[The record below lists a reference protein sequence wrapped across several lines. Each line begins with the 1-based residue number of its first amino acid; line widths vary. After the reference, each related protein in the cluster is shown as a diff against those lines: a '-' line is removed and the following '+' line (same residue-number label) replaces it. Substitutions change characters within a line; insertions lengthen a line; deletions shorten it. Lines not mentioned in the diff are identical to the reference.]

1 MMDIIIQKY
10 KVLFN
15 LQMVLEGFE
24 GDLNQYFNI
33 RPNEESES
41 LLSHYQTLSK
51 KQKSAATFLIKTK
64 HAGTADGE
72 PWVSIDDTDKFLLQM
87 KFKEKG
93 FLQNTHLSA
102 YDFDNQ
108 VLFVTNATVNMTG
121 NELLIS
127 KKLESYA
134 SGNTYEKGFLVKSG
148 TTNYKALQPSSP
160 ADAHGVLETDYWKPI
175 THVGIS
181 QADLVDRSS
190 LTEPVDL
197 NTILLVEIDSS
208 SSLNNNYRLLNA
220 SSKVREVSYLIRLQ
234 SNN

>member
-1 MMDIIIQKY
+1 MMDTIIQKY
-10 KVLFN
+10 KILFN

-24 GDLNQYFNI
+24 GDLNQYFSI
-33 RPNEESES
+33 RPSEESED
-41 LLSHYQTLSK
+41 LLAHYQTLSK
-51 KQKSAATFLIKTK
+51 KQKSAATFLIKTE

-72 PWVSIDDTDKFLLQM
+72 PWVSMDGTDKFLLQVKM
-87 KFKEKG
+87 KENS

-102 YDFDNQ
+102 YDFDSQ
-108 VLFVTNATVNMTG
+108 VLFITNATVNMTG

-134 SGNTYEKGFLVKSG
+134 AGNTYEKGFLVKSG
-148 TTNYKALQPSSP
+148 NTSYKALQPSSP
-160 ADAHGVLETDYWKPI
+160 GDAHGVLETDYWKPI
-175 THVGIS
+175 THIGIS
-181 QADLVDRSS
+181 QADLVDRST
-190 LTEPVDL
+190 LTQSVDL
-197 NTILLVEIDSS
+197 STILLIEIDSS